1 MTYSPEL
8 RDELKSR
15 LQRLSDEKLLLGN
28 PERLRQLAAEAVEM
42 SRLVG
47 PPWKQLAEYRF
58 AHVLLRQPSVT
69 EDHAEET
76 ARLKQIEE
84 HFKLAANYEQERLF
98 GPLPYIYLIAVLNRL
113 MKHDQDNA
121 ADYQQKIERH
131 FETAARLTSQLDLIV
146 PSSNESET
154 GPLQQHSFNLLEL
167 VSYCLDLDYRVLS
180 GQGGLSHENR
190 FLNGYWCIFS
200 NDPTVQAIPY
210 DLEFGLAELEEIL
223 ASNPDSVGFI
233 YGNATTVRNGWKYGR
248 QKDMDH
254 EVNDDYL
261 KLLSIILAEPSLAE
275 RSNTAARN
283 QYFAYLEADAC
294 RQIKRRCKKALQ
306 TLTGMGAEKIF
317 PSTSFGLEIP
327 IYGLINRAALRL
339 QA

>member
-180 GQGGLSHENR
+180 GRGGLSHDNR
-190 FLNGYWCIFS
+190 FLNGSWRIFS

-233 YGNATTVRNGWKYGR
+233 YGNATTVRNGWKCGS

-261 KLLSIILAEPSLAE
+261 KLLSIILSKPSLAE

-283 QYFAYLEADAC
+283 RYFPNINADDT
-294 RQIKRRCKKALQ
+294 RQLKKRCKTALM
-306 TLTGMGAEKIF
+306 TLTGAEADKIF
-317 PSTSFGLEIP
+317 PSTSFDLGIP
-327 IYGLINRAALRL
+327 VYGLVNEAALRS
-339 QA
+339 